1 MSNAEKNVCDI
12 LRDTWFSLIT
22 LLNNLKDI
30 PRKVLTQIRQLVQ
43 KLKNIVDDAL
53 VKYAKEIADLI
64 KSYLDLRKIDS
75 SKARKSFCSLLYS
88 CMPAV
93 NKLIEFGVIPKALA
107 DEIFGPNPV
116 KQETLES
123 FGIYGV
129 TINSNFELF
138 EYIACRLSV
147 TTLLNNYIDNMI
159 NSLLVYLQQ
168 FEKYLDLDFWLNNHY
183 IGRLIQRK
191 IAEYEALMS
200 YILQIINDDVEP
212 FMDCAFATCDFA
224 VSTKNFLDDF
234 GDKMDC
240 EREPPKSITSLAATW
255 KVSREKITKAFSD
268 SLEDTKEIFAQIS
281 QDAQNSKDNF
291 DAAKAEI
298 KKDNKNS
305 ELEGVKTSDT
315 TNITT
320 STSTKINRPV
330 IVRYLTDEGIA

>member
-22 LLNNLKDI
+22 LLNNLKDV
-30 PRKVLTQIRQLVQ
+30 PRKVLTQIKQLVQ

-53 VKYAKEIADLI
+53 VKYAQEIADLI
-64 KSYLDLRKIDS
+64 KSYLDLRKIDA

-88 CMPAV
+88 CKPAIA
-93 NKLIEFGVIPKALA
+93 KLIEFGVIPKALA

-129 TINSNFELF
+129 SINSNFELF

-147 TTLLNNYIDNMI
+147 TSLLNNYIDNMI

-183 IGRLIQRK
+183 IGRLIKRK
-191 IAEYEALMS
+191 IAEYEALMA

-240 EREPPKSITSLAATW
+240 ERQQPKSVTSLAATW
-255 KVSREKITKAFSD
+255 KVSREKITQAFSD
-268 SLEDTKEIFAQIS
+268 SLKDTKEIFSQIS
-281 QDAQNSKDNF
+281 DDAKQSKENF
-291 DAAKAEI
+291 DAAKAQI
-298 KKDNKNS
+298 GKTNS
-305 ELEGVKTSDT
+305 NSQLTGIQTDDT
-315 TNITT
+315 TNV
-320 STSTKINRPV
+320 TKNSSNIPNRPV
-330 IVRYLTDEGIA
+330 NIRYLSDEGVA